1 VSRDRYMESLEG
13 QFQGYGLAQHKG
25 YGTMAHVHAIQQ
37 LGPTTIHR
45 LTFRGVAQTGHR
57 DD

>member
-1 VSRDRYMESLEG
+1 
-13 QFQGYGLAQHKG
+13 LAQHKG
-25 YGTMAHVHAIQQ
+25 YGTMAHVQAIQQ

-45 LTFRGVAQTGHR
+45 LTFRGVVQAGDR